1 VVDRHVDVLIAG
13 AGPGGSAAA
22 IHFARLGLSVTL
34 LERAHFPRDK
44 ACSEYMSPEAVR
56 HLDALGVLE
65 ALDAA
70 GGHALTGTTVVGPKG
85 ARLTGRFA
93 LAGGAPFRA
102 TGLSLPR
109 LLLDRTLVEAA
120 VAGGASLV
128 ERTTVTELV
137 YDGGA
142 VAGVVAR
149 GNDGALHTIRAQLVI
164 GADGLRSTVARRL
177 GPRRHGVPSR
187 IAFVAHVTGVTG
199 LGADAEMHVGR
210 DGYVGLNP
218 IGGGV
223 TNVALVVPRRVA
235 AAAKGDPASFFY
247 HMVESFP
254 GVAGRLHRSAERRP
268 PLVTGPFAASTGRVT
283 APGALLLGDAAEFF
297 DPFTGEGILAAL
309 RGGALAAESAGTSL
323 VREGR
328 VTAESLTAYRALRRQ
343 AFAGQW
349 AVERLV
355 GWGMLLPALFDRAVA
370 RLAHHDLGHTFV
382 GVTGDILPARAV
394 LSPSFLL
401 RMVL

>member
-1 VVDRHVDVLIAG
+1 MDRHVDVLIAG

-22 IHFARLGLSVTL
+22 IRCARLGLSVAL
-34 LERAHFPRDK
+34 LDRARFPRDK

-56 HLDALGVLE
+56 HLDALGVLD

-70 GGHALTGTTVVGPKG
+70 GGHALAGTTVVGPRG

-93 LAGGAPFRA
+93 LAGGAPFRP
-102 TGLSLPR
+102 TGLSLAR
-109 LLLDRTLVEAA
+109 RILDATLVDAA
-120 VAGGASLV
+120 RRAGVAVHEGMSV
-128 ERTTVTELV
+128 SELV

-149 GNDGALHTIRAQLVI
+149 GPGAELRTVRARLVI

-187 IAFVAHVTGVTG
+187 IAFVAHVAGVPG
-199 LGADAEMHVGR
+199 LGAEAEMHVGR
-210 DGYVGLNP
+210 EGYVGLNP

-247 HMVESFP
+247 HMMERFP
-254 GVAGRLHRSAERRP
+254 GVAGRVRREGERRP
-268 PLVTGPFAASTGRVT
+268 PIVTGPFAASTGQVT

-297 DPFTGEGILAAL
+297 DPFTGEGILSAL
-309 RGGALAAESAGTSL
+309 RGAALAAETAGQCL
-323 VREGR
+323 AREGR
-328 VTAESLTAYRALRRQ
+328 VSGEALAAYRALRREQ
-343 AFAGQW
+343 FAGQW
-349 AVERLV
+349 AVERLI
-355 GWGMLLPALFDRAVA
+355 GWGMFLPRLFDRAVG
-370 RLAHHDLGHTFV
+370 RLARHDLGHTFV

-394 LSPSFLL
+394 LSPSFLW
-401 RMVL
+401 RMIL